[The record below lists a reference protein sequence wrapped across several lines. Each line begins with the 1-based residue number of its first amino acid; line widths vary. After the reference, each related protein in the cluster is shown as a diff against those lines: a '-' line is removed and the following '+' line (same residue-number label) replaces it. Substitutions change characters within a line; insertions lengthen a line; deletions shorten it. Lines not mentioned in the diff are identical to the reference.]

1 MSVRG
6 LLVDPIQYSQSYHHK
21 NYMADGKEN
30 YHRDLESERVKIHG
44 TCDISLLLP
53 GPLLSKG
60 SDAIKEEGSCEV

>member
-1 MSVRG
+1 MSIRG

-21 NYMADGKEN
+21 NYMAGSKEN

-53 GPLLSKG
+53 GTLLSKG
-60 SDAIKEEGSCEV
+60 SDAIK